1 METIDID
8 WCKRNGMVFVLVNVA
23 RDTSYYLEK
32 DGDVVFVYTTSTVG
46 EQTLYVRNPELNR
59 EAELTFKKYNRS
71 LTEPNA
77 LTTDDLE
84 KLCGLVGL
92 EYPFSK

>member
-8 WCKRNGMVFVLVNVA
+8 WCKRNGMAFVLVNVA

-32 DGDVVFVYTTSTVG
+32 DGFVIFVYTVSTGG
-46 EQTLYVRNPELNR
+46 EQKLYVRNPELER
-59 EAELTFKKYNRS
+59 EAELMFKKYNRS
-71 LTEPNA
+71 LTEANA
-77 LTTDDLE
+77 LTTDELE
-84 KLCGLVGL
+84 KLCRLVGL

>member
-8 WCKRNGMVFVLVNVA
+8 WCKRNGMAFVLVNVA

-32 DGDVVFVYTTSTVG
+32 DGDVVFVYTTSTGG
-46 EQTLYVRNPELNR
+46 EQKLYVRNPELNR
-59 EAELTFKKYNRS
+59 EAELTFKKYNRNH
-71 LTEPNA
+71 TEANA

-84 KLCGLVGL
+84 KLCELVGM

>member
-8 WCKRNGMVFVLVNVA
+8 WCKRNGMVFMRVNVA

-32 DGDVVFVYTTSTVG
+32 DGQVVFVYTTSTGG
-46 EQTLYVRNPELNR
+46 EQKLYVRNPELKR

-71 LTEPNA
+71 LTETNA
-77 LTTDDLE
+77 LTTDELE
-84 KLCGLVGL
+84 RLCGLVGL